1 MYQLTKK
8 RNSIWKF
15 LGFLLAISITAE
27 LLKVI
32 FQRPSINE
40 LLMDKAK
47 EINSHCP
54 IMFDSLT
61 RLDNSMATSD
71 NKLQLNYTFI
81 KTDKA
86 DIDTLVLKNDMSTSV
101 IAKLNTD
108 PKFKNFKQDNITIEA
123 TFYDKS
129 GNYVCNLV
137 IIPNDLEN

>member
-1 MYQLTKK
+1 
-8 RNSIWKF
+8 
-15 LGFLLAISITAE
+15 
-27 LLKVI
+27 
-32 FQRPSINE
+32 
-40 LLMDKAK
+40 MDKAK

-101 IAKLNTD
+101 IAKLNTN